1 MASKW
6 FIFKDQNM
14 VEQIEFPSNTRING
28 KEVGSFYRD
37 SFSCKATK
45 KDLNAAYVYHA
56 IFAYLPKP
64 VQIALKIRNTIVK
77 WFGFSVAD
85 VKMALPLENI
95 EVGKQAGFLTFE
107 TVSDSEVITVASEK
121 NMDIWLSVMKLSEH
135 EYAVSTLVNLKTG
148 SGRFYMALIKPFH
161 KLIAK
166 YCITQ
171 AINEK
176 RI

>member
-1 MASKW
+1 
-6 FIFKDQNM
+6 M